1 MPRTIQ
7 LPDLESQTRLNLTRW
22 TEILAA
28 DGVKA
33 INVAWLERATSTNK
47 KFHVVEGSNHMQ
59 LYDVPKYVDEAVSV
73 LATFFK
79 SNLDLKESIV
89 EESAVA

>member
-1 MPRTIQ
+1 M
-7 LPDLESQTRLNLTRW
+7 S
-22 TEILAA
+22 
-28 DGVKA
+28 
-33 INVAWLERATSTNK
+33 
-47 KFHVVEGSNHMQ
+47 
-59 LYDVPKYVDEAVSV
+59 LYDVLKYVAEAVSV